1 MSSPAVQPIVAL
13 LAYPVAANPMQY
25 MIEKAF
31 ARHDLDWRFLTL
43 EVSPDDLGDAVRGL
57 RAMGFRG
64 GMAAE
69 PHKRAIL
76 PLLGKTTDSAALIG
90 TVNLILREDHILVGE
105 NTEGKGLVESVRRW
119 LNPAGRR
126 FFVVG
131 AGQAGRA
138 AAVELA
144 AAGAAEIRVMNRT
157 PDKADALV
165 ALLTEKFP
173 AVAASAVAWA
183 DHVPVPP
190 DADVLVNATSM
201 SAGDPAARLP
211 LALDSLR
218 RELLVADLT
227 ISPPGTRLLRDAAAR
242 GCTTLDGLAVLVEQV
257 AVALRLWIGQ
267 DPDRQVMREAIEEF
281 LEA

>member
-1 MSSPAVQPIVAL
+1 VQPIVAL

-25 MIEKAF
+25 VIEKAF

-43 EVSPDDLGDAVRGL
+43 EVAPDDLGDAVRGM

-69 PHKRAIL
+69 PHKQTIL

-90 TVNLILREDHILVGE
+90 TVNLILREEHVLVGE
-105 NTEGKGLVESVRRW
+105 NTEGKGLVEAVRRW
-119 LNPAGRR
+119 MSPAGRR
-126 FFVVG
+126 FFLVG

-138 AAVELA
+138 IAVELA

-157 PDKADALV
+157 PEKAAALV
-165 ALLTEKFP
+165 SLLTEKFP
-173 AVAASAVAWA
+173 AVAASAVAWEENVS
-183 DHVPVPP
+183 VPA
-190 DADVLVNATSM
+190 DADVLVNAS
-201 SAGDPAARLP
+201 SIAAGEPEARLP
-211 LALDSLR
+211 LATESLR
-218 RELLVADLT
+218 RELLVADMA

-242 GCTTLDGLAVLVEQV
+242 GCTTVDGLTSLVEQV
-257 AVALRLWIGQ
+257 AVAFRLWIGQ

-281 LEA
+281 LEL